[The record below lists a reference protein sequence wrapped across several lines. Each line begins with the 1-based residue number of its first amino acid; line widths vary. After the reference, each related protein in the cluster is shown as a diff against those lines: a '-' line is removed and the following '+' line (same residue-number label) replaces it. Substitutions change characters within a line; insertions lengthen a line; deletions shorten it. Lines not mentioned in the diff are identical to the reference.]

1 MYSMPT
7 FDTLSLSYT
16 LGIKYTCTLGEDNMQ
31 KQWTGVTVTC
41 VYINYVYIMLGCSC
55 PEIELSDTQK
65 SWILIDD
72 LELFQPSIVDL
83 T

>member
-1 MYSMPT
+1 MRDTGNHVTLRIQMYSMPT

-41 VYINYVYIMLGCSC
+41 VYINYVYYNAWL
-55 PEIELSDTQK
+55 
-65 SWILIDD
+65 
-72 LELFQPSIVDL
+72 
-83 T
+83 